1 MLQVFFSEN
10 LMNGW
15 FIGSNMQKS
24 DFTVHLSPKEMIKR
38 AELTW
43 KFSTLSRNA
52 IIKECINAYVVEEKN
67 RDNELYG
74 LQRQINAL
82 HIQLN
87 PEWKRKRS
95 LPFDDKELY
104 AAVPNYS
111 SETTGKLGNLPP
123 NGGDE

>member
-1 MLQVFFSEN
+1 M
-10 LMNGW
+10 
-15 FIGSNMQKS
+15 
-24 DFTVHLSPKEMIKR
+24 
-38 AELTW
+38 AELTL

-52 IIKECINAYVVEEKN
+52 IIKECINAYVLKEMNMDDKDFRLLCMEK
-67 RDNELYG
+67 
-74 LQRQINAL
+74 QINGL

-87 PEWKRKRS
+87 PDWKRKRS

-111 SETTGKLGNLPP
+111 NSETTGKLGYLPP